1 MLQNGNL
8 NLYLYLYI
16 FMHSLSVNIYLYI
29 VYIHAY
35 FINEFNNFFNYD
47 TEHTKYVL
55 TKYLTST
62 SSNSFKVWLT
72 MLKLKELMVRISE
85 GSQLPLSWFRNL
97 NLRPVV
103 HAPSVCH
110 WKHGILIKLVP
121 SQICLLHCISGFG
134 CAKNI
139 SLHGW

>member
-1 MLQNGNL
+1 MIPCFKLVF
-8 NLYLYLYI
+8 YI
-16 FMHSLSVNIYLYI
+16 YMYI
-29 VYIHAY
+29 NSHAY
-35 FINEFNNFFNYD
+35 FIYSLINFYNND

-72 MLKLKELMVRISE
+72 MLKLLELMVRISE

-121 SQICLLHCISGFG
+121 SQICLLHCISGLG

-139 SLHGW
+139 SLHGWQGSSFNVIRQLIS